1 MILKNQRK
9 NRGPRIGLI
18 RRSYTVA
25 VSRSNGQMTPLE
37 TLGPDHVYFL
47 LLLQKKVAKK
57 SRAVPI
63 AIGIDAEAAFGRHF
77 SCQNRRLGA
86 LVHRTLCIE

>member
-1 MILKNQRK
+1 
-9 NRGPRIGLI
+9 
-18 RRSYTVA
+18 
-25 VSRSNGQMTPLE
+25 MTPSESPSDL
-37 TLGPDHVYFL
+37 TTVYFL
-47 LLLQKKVAKK
+47 CLCKESNKE
-57 SRAVPI
+57 STAVPI